1 MNDTSATA
9 TVFCQLRPLIYSWQA
24 ANEKRL
30 TFDELAARTG
40 VSDKTLRQWA
50 KGDVS
55 MYSARVLAALCSFF
69 GVTVGDI
76 LIFDNGESE
85 QEKNHG

>member
-1 MNDTSATA
+1 MPVATIDLHLA
-9 TVFCQLRPLIYSWQA
+9 T

-40 VSDKTLRQWA
+40 VSEKTLRQWA

-55 MYSARVLAALCSFF
+55 MYSARVLAALCRFF

-76 LIFDNGESE
+76 LVFASGESE
-85 QEKNHG
+85 REQ